1 MGGSQKS
8 KRVSWASD
16 VNLCQVRLFLSE
28 ESPSQVGLGTQDHL
42 QAKTQW
48 PDQSGDT
55 GTDYNLPPGFEG
67 IQHANLWRF
76 NLSQAPLVTWRWP
89 PRFEVNSEWAVVAG
103 EESTEIEAQN
113 QREMRVLEAVYP
125 RLSAIPPNPSA
136 LMCAEDSIVSDQN
149 TPVVPITP
157 IEEEE
162 AALDNTTFTSEATT
176 TNLTSSHP
184 QHISHSSISSHGSA
198 TNGILSTDVEPDVV
212 SAAQAALTSIL
223 SNGDQHNLIDR
234 ELLLKILSNPK
245 TVEQLLTNH
254 ATYSSSQNTPSSG
267 MPNMPSSKFQGQ
279 PIIGGQPGT
288 TSSTQLMPSF
298 HTSNLPSYSLQN
310 VPSIGVHNTPSTSTQ
325 YTPNLRS
332 PPKNSFDYV
341 NFATDR
347 REPLSTHLSRPEI
360 RSPSMATAST
370 HLSRPEI
377 FSPSMATASIPFCP
391 SIRNVRPSLPDVI
404 MSAPSPGVPLV
415 KDASYYKSL
424 IQQHGEERRE
434 SLPQFANQSN
444 QPLGTSQEPIH
455 VAKLKDSKQK
465 IMKPCIFF
473 NSARGCRNGA
483 NFPYQHDVSSQ
494 QRIGGIPEVQT
505 AKRVKIDREITGT

>member
-55 GTDYNLPPGFEG
+55 GTDDNLPPGFEG
-67 IQHANLWRF
+67 VQPANLWRV
-76 NLSQAPLVTWRWP
+76 NLSQVPLVPWRLP

-103 EESTEIEAQN
+103 EESTEIKAQN

-125 RLSAIPPNPSA
+125 RPSAIPPNPSS
-136 LMCAEDSIVSDQN
+136 LVCAEDSIANNQN
-149 TPVVPITP
+149 TPVIPLIP
-157 IEEEE
+157 IEDED
-162 AALDNTTFTSEATT
+162 AALDNTTFTSVATNN
-176 TNLTSSHP
+176 NLTSSHP
-184 QHISHSSISSHGSA
+184 QQSSHSLISSHGSV

-212 SAAQAALTSIL
+212 SAAQAALTTIL
-223 SNGDQHNLIDR
+223 SNGDQNNLIDR

-267 MPNMPSSKFQGQ
+267 MPNMPSSKFQCQ
-279 PIIGGQPGT
+279 PVIGGQPGT
-288 TSSTQLMPSF
+288 TSSTQLMPSS

-310 VPSIGVHNTPSTSTQ
+310 LPSIGVHNAPSTSTQ

-332 PPKNSFDYV
+332 PPKNSFDSV
-341 NFATDR
+341 NFAIDR
-347 REPLSTHLSRPEI
+347 REPLSAHLSRPEI
-360 RSPSMATAST
+360 IPPSTATASV
-370 HLSRPEI
+370 
-377 FSPSMATASIPFCP
+377 PFYP
-391 SIRNVRPSLPDVI
+391 PIRNLRPSVPDVI
-404 MSAPSPGVPLV
+404 MPAPSPGVPLV
-415 KDASYYKSL
+415 KDANYYKNL

-434 SLPQFANQSN
+434 SVPQFANQSN
-444 QPLGTSQEPIH
+444 QPLGTSQEPTH

-483 NFPYQHDVSSQ
+483 NCQYQHDVSSQ
-494 QRIGGIPEVQT
+494 QRMGGVPEVQS

>member
-1 MGGSQKS
+1 MAS
-8 KRVSWASD
+8 KM
-16 VNLCQVRLFLSE
+16 
-28 ESPSQVGLGTQDHL
+28 
-42 QAKTQW
+42 
-48 PDQSGDT
+48 
-55 GTDYNLPPGFEG
+55 
-67 IQHANLWRF
+67 
-76 NLSQAPLVTWRWP
+76 
-89 PRFEVNSEWAVVAG
+89 VAG

-136 LMCAEDSIVSDQN
+136 LMCAEDSIVNDQN

-184 QHISHSSISSHGSA
+184 QHPSHSSILSHGTA
-198 TNGILSTDVEPDVV
+198 TNEILSTDVEPDVV

-254 ATYSSSQNTPSSG
+254 ATYSSSQNMPSSG

-288 TSSTQLMPSF
+288 TSSTQLMPSS
-298 HTSNLPSYSLQN
+298 HASNLSSYSLQN
-310 VPSIGVHNTPSTSTQ
+310 VPSIGVHNAPSTSTQ

-332 PPKNSFDYV
+332 PPKNSFDSV

-347 REPLSTHLSRPEI
+347 REPLSTHLPRPEI
-360 RSPSMATAST
+360 
-370 HLSRPEI
+370 I
-377 FSPSMATASIPFCP
+377 SPSMATASIPFYP
-391 SIRNVRPSLPDVI
+391 PMRNVRPSLPDVI

-434 SLPQFANQSN
+434 SLPQFSKQSN
-444 QPLGTSQEPIH
+444 QPLGTSQEPMH

-483 NFPYQHDVSSQ
+483 KCPYQHDVSSQ
-494 QRIGGIPEVQT
+494 QRIGGVPEVQS